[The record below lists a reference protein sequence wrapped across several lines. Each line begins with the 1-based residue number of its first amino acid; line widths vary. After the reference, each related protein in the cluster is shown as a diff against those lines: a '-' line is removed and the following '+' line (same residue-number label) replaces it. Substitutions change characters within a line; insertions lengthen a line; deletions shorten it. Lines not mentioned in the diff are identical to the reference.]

1 MAGTIRS
8 QLNHYETLGVSPA
21 AGSDEIARAFAREG
35 SAFRPHAFG
44 GLTELCIAYETL
56 RDPDKRR
63 AYDAS
68 IGLRREPAFRNF
80 KAGARETL
88 VAKGPVKTLPH
99 PVSAREPM
107 PKPALP
113 LGPALDSQVEADP
126 EPDNPVSPWLSLE
139 EELGDAVRP
148 IDWRKAAL
156 VLGGVVTAACAV
168 GGAAGWWSASAVAE
182 TSPPDNTVSVALPP
196 ATPQVVTGTP
206 EIAAAPA
213 RSAREVRL
221 NPPTPAVAAAA
232 SHDRRAPAVPPA
244 VSQVEAQASEA
255 DSVLGPQAAG
265 EAPAVPTA
273 AAAMP
278 LPDRVV
284 ARTIERIGYACGRVA
299 STTPVEGDAPGV
311 FKVTCSSGQSYQA
324 KPVNGRYRFRR
335 WGRS

>member
-1 MAGTIRS
+1 VRS

-44 GLTELCIAYETL
+44 GLTELCLAYETL
-56 RDPDKRR
+56 RDPEKRR

-68 IGLRREPAFRNF
+68 IGIKREPAFRNF
-80 KAGARETL
+80 TAGARETL
-88 VAKGPVKTLPH
+88 VAKGPAKAVAH
-99 PVSAREPM
+99 PILAREPL

-113 LGPALDSQVEADP
+113 LGPALDSQVTA
-126 EPDNPVSPWLSLE
+126 EPQTGRPVSPRLSLYE
-139 EELGDAVRP
+139 EMGEGVRP
-148 IDWRKAAL
+148 IDWRRAAL

-182 TSPPDNTVSVALPP
+182 ASPPDNTVSIALPP
-196 ATPQVVTGTP
+196 ATPQSATGAP
-206 EIAAAPA
+206 EIAAAPV
-213 RSAREVRL
+213 RNLPEVRL
-221 NPPTPAVAAAA
+221 DRPRPAVAAVASNDRQAPAA
-232 SHDRRAPAVPPA
+232 APAVA
-244 VSQVEAQASEA
+244 AVEAQASEA
-255 DSVLGPQAAG
+255 DPVVSMQAAG
-265 EAPAVPTA
+265 EAPAVTA
-273 AAAMP
+273 AAAPMP

-311 FKVTCSSGQSYQA
+311 YKVTCSSGQSYQA